1 LRSDHENPICQD
13 VASTACQ
20 NSDGNDS
27 ILVRLIADTKAIT
40 PIAEIYGGINMRTVT
55 VLCVAI
61 LATASAAA
69 ADSPAANSDK
79 AAIQSLETTYNEGL
93 NSKDVGKIMSVYAPG
108 KQLFVF
114 DVVPPREYT
123 SWEAYK
129 KDWEELFAA
138 FPGPIKNTMSEQTI
152 HVVGSLAYGH
162 SIQTGEFTRKDGTKM
177 LIAARTTDV
186 YRKMNGKW
194 LIVEEHNSVP
204 VDLEAMKPDLLS
216 KP

>member
-1 LRSDHENPICQD
+1 
-13 VASTACQ
+13 
-20 NSDGNDS
+20 
-27 ILVRLIADTKAIT
+27 
-40 PIAEIYGGINMRTVT
+40 MRTVT
-55 VLCVAI
+55 ALCAAI
-61 LATASAAA
+61 LASAGAVA
-69 ADSPAANSDK
+69 ADGPAANSDK
-79 AAIQSLETTYNEGL
+79 AAIQSLEATFNEGL
-93 NSKDVGKIMSVYAPG
+93 NSKDVDKIMSVYARG

-114 DVVPPREYT
+114 DVVPPREYS

-138 FPGPIKNTMSEQTI
+138 FPGPIKNTISEQTI

-162 SIQTGEFTRKDGTKM
+162 NIQTGEFTGKDGTK
-177 LIAARTTDV
+177 LAVVARTTDV

-204 VDLEAMKPDLLS
+204 VDLMTMKPDLLS